1 MAKAQNPTKTQGSYT
16 RRTASG
22 QGRAP
27 YRAFRRRGYGQKVVV
42 SKTLRKAI
50 KQEIFK
56 DVENKKTMYQSGDLT
71 FNQTLNT
78 TTDVLQILPDV
89 VNGTAENQKTGNVI
103 TVKSLQ
109 VRGVL
114 TFFQPQLTASNTR
127 IGVRLMVIR
136 TKRFDDYLAARSDF
150 ATNYT
155 KLLEGQSTGWTG
167 ITADFNTPV
176 NDDYFTVLY
185 DKRIYFSQ
193 SLSSANT
200 SNSDNRYTTA
210 FVNFKMPMKGKKLH
224 YDQNFDGDTP
234 VDFAYYMLLSYVKL
248 DGIPDGDGTTY
259 LKFNY
264 NSRLDFLDA

>member
-1 MAKAQNPTKTQGSYT
+1 MARAQNPTKIQGSYT

-27 YRAFRRRGYGQKVVV
+27 YRAFRRRGLSNKVSV
-42 SKTLRKAI
+42 SKNLKRAI
-50 KQEIFK
+50 KQEIYK
-56 DVENKKTMYQSGDLT
+56 DIEQKKVMYQSGDLT
-71 FNQTLNT
+71 FNQTLNS

-89 VNGTAENQKTGNVI
+89 VNGTAENQKQGNMI
-103 TVKSLQ
+103 TIQKLQ

-114 TFFQPQLTASNTR
+114 TFFQPQLTVNNTR
-127 IGVRLMVIR
+127 IGVRLMVVR
-136 TKRFDDYLAARSDF
+136 TKRFDDYLAARTDF

-155 KLLEGQSTGWTG
+155 KLLEGLSTGWTG
-167 ITADFNTPV
+167 ITGDFNTPV
-176 NDDYFTVLY
+176 NDDYFTILY
-185 DKRIYFSQ
+185 DKKFYMSQ

-224 YDQNFDGDTP
+224 YDQNFDVDTP

-248 DGIPDGDGTTY
+248 DGTPDVDGTTY

-264 NSRLDFLDA
+264 NTRLDFLDA